1 MTCGSEIHPHP
12 PSKSCASLIN
22 IFQSLKYLTWRLKA
36 SVIINFII
44 HHLSIYTQM
53 FILQM
58 FHSTRRAILSMFTI
72 LSIPVKFNFFFS
84 VLQVWCISLGDF
96 LMNRETSSWAQI
108 SCINKNWKTNRNF
121 SIQNLIRW
129 GIQTMQQTD
138 QISVTHP
145 CNLSN
150 SQKWDL
156 INSLKSSELLIICL
170 NRIIDKL
177 FPPHSEKIF
186 HQILYP
192 FCKLNQLSDG
202 WIMSEWVKNIPWHIR
217 SLK

>member
-1 MTCGSEIHPHP
+1 MTTNGRATERWHDTKCLKVMICGGEISYP
-12 PSKSCASLIN
+12 PFKSCLFLIN
-22 IFQSLKYLTWRLKA
+22 ILKSLYQTWRLTA

-72 LSIPVKFNFFFS
+72 LSIPVKFKFFFS
-84 VLQVWCISLGDF
+84 VLQVWCISLCDF

-129 GIQTMQQTD
+129 GIQNMQ
-138 QISVTHP
+138 
-145 CNLSN
+145 
-150 SQKWDL
+150 
-156 INSLKSSELLIICL
+156 
-170 NRIIDKL
+170 
-177 FPPHSEKIF
+177 
-186 HQILYP
+186 
-192 FCKLNQLSDG
+192 
-202 WIMSEWVKNIPWHIR
+202 
-217 SLK
+217 